1 MSALPKR
8 TSATAAVALG
18 VFALLIAIATPA
30 RGELVGEVGDLGYGS
45 GEWAGRFWVDING
58 DGRADFCRTVG
69 NAGQQLSCTLAGPD
83 GWGGTYV
90 TGEIGAGTLG
100 EGNYQ
105 FRTWADVD
113 GDGVADFCR
122 MGRAS
127 TTGPAYLTCSVR
139 WTAGPNGTASFS
151 GHISSEAIPYV
162 RLLSLYW
169 IPEFF
174 DARNVAMG
182 DVNGDGRADVCYF
195 AINSGFKCHL
205 ATGTGFSAPTAAW
218 TIVPGGGDA
227 SAGDVEY
234 ARGFVDV
241 NGDGFSDYCRIVGST
256 IRCIHSGPNGFT
268 GDFASHNIDVGYKE
282 GAAFVDF
289 NGDGKTDYCR
299 VVGSSTS
306 AYVRC
311 LLSAGSGWSTFVE
324 RAGEPPGEITS
335 TVLDQG
341 HAHARW
347 WVDINGDGM
356 SDYCRAVGN
365 DPNQS
370 ASLLSCRLSR
380 GGSFGFSDV
389 VSEQISFGDQSGR
402 GFCDANGDGISE
414 YCRVAYATRQGPDQ
428 QVCDDSGCR
437 MEPTYYQVGIVHAG
451 LRTPDPDP
459 QKVLPVHAR
468 QQLMTRITDGL
479 GARTLITYL
488 PLTHPD
494 VYTRDGT
501 SRWPDQV
508 LTQPPSYV
516 VYDTRAERADGVRLT
531 GRSLYHYRNL
541 RADTQGHG
549 SRGFEERRMLN
560 QGNNTLERVF
570 FYQGLE
576 RGIAS
581 TADLRRQVLL
591 DIGQV
596 RQRETYVM
604 NPTVGQGNK
613 SALEVW
619 AEYARAAAPVA
630 APGTEPSFP
639 SGHLIQ
645 WASNDLPRDT
655 APTVNPRHRF
665 VGRTVERTWDVSG
678 ATRVAMP
685 TVTVTT
691 GQDPYGNVTSLDRLT
706 QHNGLTWQQITTNTF
721 DNGAGNIN
729 NWLLGRLTN
738 ARVESRAPSVAEQ
751 FAQHPRNAGGSPY
764 AADTTL
770 PLPVIAG
777 ATSVS
782 GSRPNPG
789 SASIGSPFSVGS
801 GLSPYT
807 FSWARLS
814 GSRITFSPA
823 NALNTTF
830 STTLGWGENLTESFR
845 LTVTDASGRSVT
857 GDVAVTFTTPAQLSV
872 SGPVSVTG
880 SRPSPGAAS
889 AVATPTAAGGVPPY
903 SFSWTRVTG
912 TRITASGSNPVTFGA
927 TLNWSENLTETFRVT
942 ATDSAG
948 NSATRDVNVT
958 FTTPA
963 QLTVTGPAS
972 VSGSRPNPGTL
983 TVNTTPTASGGTPPY
998 SYGWARIAGS
1008 RIGVAGS
1015 NPATLSASVNWSENF
1030 TETFRVTTTD
1040 AAGVTATRDVNVTF
1054 TTPAQLLSSISPTI
1068 VRATRTGAGFVSAT
1082 ASVSASGGTPGYS
1095 FVWARETGSI
1105 IAVSGGQTA
1114 TFSATLA
1121 EGQSV
1126 TERFRVT
1133 VSDAAGVQSISYVDA
1148 TLAAPG
1154 PLSVSASPSTVS
1166 GFRWGAGGMSCWTTL
1181 TPAGGLAPHTFSI
1194 ARLTGS
1200 RITANVSANTVQF
1213 SVSLN
1218 GFDNVQESFRITVVD
1233 STGVQATRDIS
1244 ASFMSESEPGI
1255 NGRATCYG
1263 SSNPLYVVLSPNPLA
1278 VNAPGPGT
1286 RSGTVSASGSGGT
1299 APYSFSWTRVTGSRI
1314 TVSGTQSATFSA
1326 NVGWGESFT
1335 ETFRATVTDATGAQN
1350 IRDINVTFSTPGA
1363 LAASASP
1370 ANPSASR
1377 AGAGSVSVSSSLSAS
1392 GGTPPYSYSW
1402 VRLSGSV
1409 ISVSG
1414 GQTGTFS
1421 ANLAAGTSVTEN
1433 FRGVV
1438 TDAGGNQTFA
1448 DVSAALTATAPPPL
1462 SATISPSPLSS
1473 TGNGTWS
1480 QSATVSV
1487 SGGVAPFSFG
1497 WTRLSGSSDI
1507 TVSGGQTATFTGWA
1521 IASTWCEPGFGT
1533 QAVFRATVTD
1543 SAGQVTTRDLS
1554 VYFNPAEP
1562 SGPPIYMC
1570 P

>member
-1 MSALPKR
+1 MLESSKRISAP
-8 TSATAAVALG
+8 AVIACLAFVLLAS
-18 VFALLIAIATPA
+18 VFAPA
-30 RGELVGEVGDLGYGS
+30 RAELWGEVGDLGYGS
-45 GEWAGRFWVDING
+45 GEWAGRFWVDVNG
-58 DGRADFCRTVG
+58 DGRTDFCRIPTNNV
-69 NAGQQLSCTLAGPD
+69 GQQLCTLAGPN
-83 GWGGTYV
+83 GWGQTYV
-90 TGEIGAGTLG
+90 AGDVWAGTLG
-100 EGNYQ
+100 AGTHQ
-105 FRTWADVD
+105 FRTWVDVD
-113 GDGVADFCR
+113 GDGVADYCR
-122 MGRAS
+122 MWHGS
-127 TTGPAYLTCSVR
+127 SSGPAYLTCSVR
-139 WTAGPNGTASFS
+139 WTAGANGTASFG
-151 GHISSEAIPYV
+151 GHVLSEAIPYV
-162 RLLSLYW
+162 ERLGIGREVVW
-169 IPEFF
+169 EPAFV
-174 DARNVAMG
+174 DARNIAMG
-182 DVNGDGRADVCYF
+182 DVNGDGRGDLCHF
-195 AINSGFKCHL
+195 SLTSGFQCHL
-205 ATGTGFSAPTAAW
+205 STGSGFAAPTAAW
-218 TIVPGGGDA
+218 TIGFADGRIGWGDA
-227 SAGDVEY
+227 EH
-234 ARGFVDV
+234 ARGFADV
-241 NGDGFSDYCRIVGST
+241 NGDGFADYCRIVGST
-256 IRCIHSGPNGFT
+256 IRCIHGGPNGFA

-299 VVGSSTS
+299 VVGSSAS

-324 RAGEPPGEITS
+324 RPGEPPGEMTS
-335 TVLDQG
+335 PALDWG
-341 HAHARW
+341 YSHARW
-347 WVDINGDGM
+347 WVDINGDGL
-356 SDYCRAVGN
+356 SDFCRAVGN

-370 ASLLSCRLSR
+370 VSVLSCRLSR

-389 VSEQISFGDQSGR
+389 ASEQISFGEQVGR
-402 GFCDANGDGISE
+402 SFCDANGDGINE
-414 YCRVAYATRQGPDQ
+414 YCRVAYAN
-428 QVCDDSGCR
+428 
-437 MEPTYYQVGIVHAG
+437 QVGIVHAG

-576 RGIAS
+576 RGTAS

-591 DIGQV
+591 DVGQV

-604 NPTVGQGNK
+604 NPTSGQGGK

-619 AEYARAAAPVA
+619 AEYARATAAVA

-655 APTVNPRHRF
+655 APMINPRHRF
-665 VGRTVERTWDVSG
+665 VGRTVERTWDMNG
-678 ATRVAMP
+678 TARVAMP
-685 TVTVTT
+685 TVSVTT
-691 GQDPYGNVTSLDRLT
+691 VQDAYGNITSLDRLT

-721 DNGAGNIN
+721 DNGAGNIS

-738 ARVESRAPSVAEQ
+738 ARVESRAPSIAEQ

-789 SASIGSPFSVGS
+789 SASIGSPFSVSS

-807 FSWARLS
+807 FSWTRVS

-823 NALNTTF
+823 NTLNTTF
-830 STTLGWGENLTESFR
+830 SATLGWGENLTESFR
-845 LTVTDASGRSVT
+845 LTVIDASGRSVT

-889 AVATPTAAGGVPPY
+889 ATATPTAAGGVPPY

-912 TRITASGSNPVTFGA
+912 TRITVSGSNPATFAA

-942 ATDSAG
+942 AADSAG

-963 QLTVTGPAS
+963 QLVVTGPAS
-972 VSGSRPNPGTL
+972 VSGSRPDPGTL
-983 TVNTTPTASGGTPPY
+983 AVNVTPTASGGTPPY
-998 SYGWARIAGS
+998 AYTWARIAGS

-1015 NPATLSASVNWSENF
+1015 NPATFSASVNWSENF

-1054 TTPAQLLSSISPTI
+1054 TTPPQLLSSISPTI
-1068 VRATRTGAGFVSAT
+1068 VRATRSGAGFVSAT
-1082 ASVSASGGTPGYS
+1082 ATVSASGGTPGYS
-1095 FVWARETGSI
+1095 FTWSRETGSI

-1133 VSDAAGVQSISYVDA
+1133 VTDSAGVQSISYVDA

-1154 PLSVSASPSTVS
+1154 PLSVSASPSSVS
-1166 GFRWGAGGMSCWTTL
+1166 GFRWGAGSMSCWTTL
-1181 TPAGGLAPHTFSI
+1181 TPSGGLAPHSFSV

-1200 RITANVSANTVQF
+1200 RITASVNTNTVQF

-1218 GFDNVQESFRITVVD
+1218 GFDSVQESFRITVVD
-1233 STGVQATRDIS
+1233 STGAQATRDIN
-1244 ASFMSESEPGI
+1244 ANFVSESEPGI

-1263 SSNPLYVVLSPNPLA
+1263 SSNPLNVVLSPNPL
-1278 VNAPGPGT
+1278 VVSAPGPGT
-1286 RSGTVSASGSGGT
+1286 RSGTVNASGSGGT

-1314 TVSGTQSATFSA
+1314 VVSGTQTATFSA

-1335 ETFRATVTDATGAQN
+1335 EAFRATVTDATGAQN
-1350 IRDINVTFSTPGA
+1350 IRDINVTFTTPGA
-1363 LAASASP
+1363 LTVSASP

-1377 AGAGSVSVSSSLSAS
+1377 AGAGSVSVSSALSAS

-1402 VRLSGSV
+1402 ARLSGSV

-1448 DVSAALTATAPPPL
+1448 DVSVALTATAPPPV
-1462 SATISPSPLSS
+1462 SATVSPSPLSS

-1480 QSATVSV
+1480 QTATVSV

-1497 WTRLSGSSDI
+1497 WTQLSGSTDI

-1521 IASTWCEPGFGT
+1521 IANTWCEPGFGT
-1533 QAVFRATVTD
+1533 QGVFRVTVTD
-1543 SAGQVTTRDLS
+1543 SAGQVVTRDLA
-1554 VYFNPAEP
+1554 VYFNPAGP